1 MIKNTWDGA
10 MARLKCHF
18 IFHSGGEISR
28 GPWVL
33 RRSLNA
39 RGLYLRFE
47 PLKLSRRLKVQA
59 VKIEGGRWL
68 GPVGHVG

>member
-39 RGLYLRFE
+39 RFE
-47 PLKLSRRLKVQA
+47 PLKLSRKLKAQA